1 MKRLGRWSRIVEVR
15 KMELDRGKYEQSSE
29 ESGRRLG
36 VQLRAMLAGCSVPPV
51 KGSRPE
57 TSPPKLLPGESYEG
71 PSGKGWP
78 TQKGPI
84 RPTPHLQLICSS
96 IHKPQNLSS
105 TGWRGKTI
113 FCATSWAWES

>member
-1 MKRLGRWSRIVEVR
+1 
-15 KMELDRGKYEQSSE
+15 MELDRGKYEQSSE

-71 PSGKGWP
+71 KM
-78 TQKGPI
+78 
-84 RPTPHLQLICSS
+84 PTPALRKRMANTKGAHPPNPSPAVDLFLY
-96 IHKPQNLSS
+96 PQAAKSSS
-105 TGWRGKTI
+105 TGWRGGKTI